1 MRIFD
6 KRSVRARVVA
16 TLLLFMTGMAP
27 SFATGEQND
36 LSQRLQ
42 ALLRSNRQRYG
53 IAGQALV
60 VMHDGKVIFSGVD
73 GQIDI
78 DSHRPV
84 KNDSVFPAFSISKLF
99 VSTLIMQL
107 ADQGRLDLGRPASEY
122 VTGLPE
128 RWKRISVR
136 DFLDH
141 TSGIPEYFGS
151 GQGEELTADTRFPPD
166 ITAVLASL
174 ANAPLQFVPGTETRY
189 TQTNYLVLS
198 ALLAAYYGKPYPQVV
213 QERIIRPLQ
222 LKHTWL
228 GPSDVPQD
236 LRATAY
242 TGKNGRLQK
251 DAAIAWPSYAY
262 GHAELYTT
270 ASDLAHFMPAVASG
284 KLVSQATLQ
293 RSWQPR
299 ELSTG
304 QRGWFATGWDYGE
317 SHGYHEVG
325 HDGGARS
332 RVRIIFKEPLDER
345 AYIIV
350 YLTNG
355 SAKNVWSRTL
365 VDAVMQTVAPAEFPA
380 SGHSGS

>member
-1 MRIFD
+1 M
-6 KRSVRARVVA
+6 
-16 TLLLFMTGMAP
+16 
-27 SFATGEQND
+27 
-36 LSQRLQ
+36 
-42 ALLRSNRQRYG
+42 
-53 IAGQALV
+53 
-60 VMHDGKVIFSGVD
+60 
-73 GQIDI
+73 
-78 DSHRPV
+78 
-84 KNDSVFPAFSISKLF
+84 
-99 VSTLIMQL
+99 
-107 ADQGRLDLGRPASEY
+107 
-122 VTGLPE
+122 
-128 RWKRISVR
+128 
-136 DFLDH
+136 
-141 TSGIPEYFGS
+141 
-151 GQGEELTADTRFPPD
+151 
-166 ITAVLASL
+166 
-174 ANAPLQFVPGTETRY
+174 
-189 TQTNYLVLS
+189 LS
-198 ALLAAYYGKPYPQVV
+198 ALLAACYGKPYPQVV

-270 ASDLAHFMPAVASG
+270 ASDLAHFMQAVASG

-317 SHGYHEVG
+317 SHGYREVG

-365 VDAVMQTVAPAEFPA
+365 VDAVMQTVAPTEFPA
-380 SGHSGS
+380 SGRSGS